1 MSALELSKIGLSLG
15 GIPVLDDVSMHVAQ
29 GEFVS
34 ILGPS
39 GCGKSSLLRLLTGAL
54 SPDRGEIRVGGAPLD
69 ERSRAFAFMP
79 QRDALMPWR
88 RIIDNVIL
96 GLEVQGL
103 GRAEARARV
112 RPLFAAFGLEGFER
126 HYPAQLSGGMR
137 QRAALMRT
145 IVQDRPVQLLDEP
158 FGALDALTRA
168 EMQRWHRAALAGCA
182 LDHGSGHPRRARGG
196 GAVRPDLRALTHGR
210 HGSLPNSRL
219 PGQAPAPRRHAVARG
234 CPPRGSASRHAS
246 YSDRRL
252 IMKHLLAA
260 LVLLVAFPAHR
271 GGKTHRGARLDA
283 QHQPCR
289 ALRRPG
295 QGLVH

>member
-34 ILGPS
+34 LLGPS

-54 SPDRGEIRVGGAPLD
+54 TPDRGQIRVGGAPLD
-69 ERSRAFAFMP
+69 DSPQAFAFMP

-96 GLEVQGL
+96 GLEVQGM
-103 GRAEARARV
+103 GRNEARAKV
-112 RPLFAAFGLEGFER
+112 QSLFAAFGLAGFEQ

-145 IVQDRPVQLLDEP
+145 IVQNRSVQLLDEP

-168 EMQRWHRAALAGCA
+168 EMQRWLE
-182 LDHGSGHPRRARGG
+182 RRWQDAHWTTILVTHD
-196 GAVRPDLRALTHGR
+196 VRE
-210 HGSLPNSRL
+210 
-219 PGQAPAPRRHAVARG
+219 AVAL
-234 CPPRGSASRHAS
+234 
-246 YSDRRL
+246 SDR
-252 IMKHLLAA
+252 IY
-260 LVLLVAFPAHR
+260 VLSPRPAR
-271 GGKTHRGARLDA
+271 IIAEFEVPD
-283 QHQPCR
+283 
-289 ALRRPG
+289 RRPRLG
-295 QGLVH
+295 TPLSPRAIRLEAELLDTLLTQTGD

>member
-1 MSALELSKIGLSLG
+1 MSALKLSNIALSLG

-54 SPDRGEIRVGGAPLD
+54 TPGRGEIRLDGAPLG
-69 ERSRAFAFMP
+69 RNPRAFAFMP

-96 GLEVQGL
+96 GLEVQGMDQD
-103 GRAEARARV
+103 AARAKV
-112 RPLFAAFGLEGFER
+112 LPLFSAFGLAGFEH

-145 IVQDRPVQLLDEP
+145 SVQDRPVQLLDEP

-168 EMQRWHRAALAGCA
+168 EMQRWLESRWQGARWTTVLVTHDVREAVALSDRIYV
-182 LDHGSGHPRRARGG
+182 LSPRPARIIAEFEVPDRRPRLGRTLSPE
-196 GAVRPDLRALTHGR
+196 AVRLEAELLDTLLTPTG
-210 HGSLPNSRL
+210 
-219 PGQAPAPRRHAVARG
+219 
-234 CPPRGSASRHAS
+234 
-246 YSDRRL
+246 DRS
-252 IMKHLLAA
+252 
-260 LVLLVAFPAHR
+260 
-271 GGKTHRGARLDA
+271 
-283 QHQPCR
+283 
-289 ALRRPG
+289 
-295 QGLVH
+295 

>member
-1 MSALELSKIGLSLG
+1 MSALELRNIDLSLG
-15 GIPVLDDVSMHVAQ
+15 GTPVLDDVSMHVAQ

-54 SPDRGEIRVGGAPLD
+54 QPGRGEIRLDAAPPGGN
-69 ERSRAFAFMP
+69 RQAFAFMP

-112 RPLFAAFGLEGFER
+112 RPLFGTFGLDGFGQ

-145 IVQDRPVQLLDEP
+145 IVQDRPIHLLDEP

-168 EMQRWHRAALAGCA
+168 EMQRWLERRWQDARWTTVLVTHDVREAVALSDRIYVLSPRPARIIAEFAVPDRRPRLGRTLSPEAVRLEAAL
-182 LDHGSGHPRRARGG
+182 LDT
-196 GAVRPDLRALTHGR
+196 LLTPTG
-210 HGSLPNSRL
+210 
-219 PGQAPAPRRHAVARG
+219 
-234 CPPRGSASRHAS
+234 
-246 YSDRRL
+246 DRS
-252 IMKHLLAA
+252 
-260 LVLLVAFPAHR
+260 
-271 GGKTHRGARLDA
+271 
-283 QHQPCR
+283 
-289 ALRRPG
+289 
-295 QGLVH
+295 